1 MFMNVL
7 ARIKKYLIL
16 VIINLI
22 QNIMMIETIQWLV
35 RRKIKK
41 SSVVTE
47 EFVELKPMVHSSLVD
62 DSNERKKTKGV
73 NKSIVATVSH
83 KNSKMFC

>member
-62 DSNERKKTKGV
+62 DCNEHKKTKGV

>member
-1 MFMNVL
+1 
-7 ARIKKYLIL
+7 
-16 VIINLI
+16 
-22 QNIMMIETIQWLV
+22 MMIETIQWLV

-62 DSNERKKTKGV
+62 DCNERKKTKGV

-83 KNSKMFC
+83 KNTKMFC